1 MIQLKNL
8 QKYYNKG
15 RQNEIHVINDVT
27 LELPDTGL
35 VAVFGPSGCGKTT
48 LLNVI
53 GGLDSIASGDILLND
68 SAMSTKNDDYDVLR
82 NRDIGIIFQNYNLNK
97 KSTVFDNVADSLR
110 LCGMT
115 DDAVIAERVN
125 AALTNVGMEKFSKR
139 LPDTLSG
146 GQQQRV
152 AIARA
157 IVKNPKVILADEPTG
172 NLDEANT
179 IMVMDIL
186 KAMSR
191 ERLVLLVTHE
201 AELVDFYCDTVI
213 ELKDGSV
220 VDVRNNHEAEGYV
233 ARSKNDI
240 YLGELSE
247 HELADGNTDLT
258 FFGDTPE
265 EPIKITVVNHNGR
278 FFLKINTPKVTLLDE
293 NSEVNLKEGVYQ
305 EAAARRKQEESV
317 DMSKLPPIEGKE
329 YGKLFHFR
337 QTLKSGYRDNFK
349 SMMQR
354 KSKKRL
360 AFCLVLFGAAFACI
374 AAMFGRGLGQV
385 INAKQQYNGKIM
397 YVAAMT
403 DDVAPVL
410 EELAKDP
417 SSAIV
422 YYGLGRVIS
431 DYPTDP
437 SARFTFSRF
446 VTSGYYDE
454 GFQQESQV
462 DIPLTFLP
470 ESLMGSAKVIAGTGT
485 PLQDDQII
493 ITKRVA
499 KLLFRKTPYRYVNNY
514 DMILGIYVNCPEAGQ
529 DNYLEVVGIVD
540 SDELAAYV
548 ADTTLTLMQIK
559 MRDYCPDVTYDK
571 DGYFEVAQGECTI
584 IIGGYWETSGSYDDI
599 DAFDDIPGRYVQAYP
614 YFDENDNPEEQGI
627 IVDPDDPENAY
638 PYDDPDN
645 PEFYGDPD
653 GSDGSSDE
661 TGKIIDGIYDGK
673 MTVPEL
679 PKVGS
684 TIYYNGIPLKVKEV
698 KVLLK
703 DNPNP
708 TSDEVGTAI
717 NEVDSHLPDY
727 LQTYFEPDN
736 GQLKKYRFGYVGIH
750 SLAFVL
756 SKEDY
761 INGGRVVGK
770 TTKMMDPHMM
780 RYSMIWGGGGNSS
793 AETEPGIY
801 DYSTSQSMFH
811 FRENMPTLYYAIYS
825 SNPAATSKKLEEAFR
840 NLEAP
845 GGYDFSDDKSFYRS
859 FQAVYTKSDRFFGHV
874 RSDWKE
880 MAKLLIIGAGI
891 LLFLCL
897 CMYFIMKSNIINRIR
912 EVGIYRAI
920 GVTKKNMRFRFAV
933 ETGVVVACSVM
944 VGFLFATIVIKYILH
959 VSTLAGKLFYF
970 PLWYAAI
977 VLAFLFV
984 VCIICGMIPLIR
996 LLRRTPAEIL
1006 AKYDI

>member
-68 SAMSTKNDDYDVLR
+68 SAMSTKNKDYDVLR

-201 AELVDFYCDTVI
+201 VELVDFYCDTVI

-317 DMSKLPPIEGKE
+317 DMSKLPPIEGRE
-329 YGKLFHFR
+329 YGKLFRFR
-337 QTLKSGYRDNFK
+337 QTLRNGYRDNFK

-385 INAKQQYNGKIM
+385 IKAKQQYNGKVM

-403 DDVAPVL
+403 DNVAPVL
-410 EELAKDP
+410 EELSKDP
-417 SSAIV
+417 DAAIE
-422 YYGLGRVIS
+422 YYGLGRIIG

-437 SARFTFSRF
+437 SAHFSFSRF

-454 GFQQESQV
+454 GLHQESKI

-470 ESLMGSAKVIAGTGT
+470 ESLIGKEKMIAGTGT

-499 KLLFRKTPYRYVNNY
+499 KLLFQKTNYRYVNNY
-514 DMILGIYVNCPEAGQ
+514 DMILGVYMNSTEAGL
-529 DNYLEVVGIVD
+529 DNYLEVVGILD

-548 ADTTLTLMQIK
+548 CDTTLTLMQMH
-559 MRDYCPDVTYDK
+559 MRDYCPYMTYDR
-571 DGYFEVAQGECTI
+571 DSYFDVAQGECTI
-584 IIGGYWETSGSYDDI
+584 IIGGYWDYLNYDDEYFE
-599 DAFDDIPGRYVQAYP
+599 DSPGRYVQAYP
-614 YFDENDNPEEQGI
+614 YFDED
-627 IVDPDDPENAY
+627 
-638 PYDDPDN
+638 DDPDGN
-645 PEFYGDPD
+645 PDDNPD
-653 GSDGSSDE
+653 DKPDVTE
-661 TGKIIDGIYDGK
+661 KIINGISHGK
-673 MTVPEL
+673 MEVPPL

-684 TIYYNGIPLKVKEV
+684 TIYYNGISLKVKEV

-703 DNPNP
+703 DNPSP
-708 TSDEVGTAI
+708 TYEEVRKAI
-717 NEVDSHLPDY
+717 WEMDDHLPNTLHSY
-727 LQTYFEPDN
+727 YQPDS
-736 GQLKKYRFGYVGIH
+736 GQLQQYRYGFLGIQ
-750 SLAFVL
+750 SIAFVL

-770 TTKMMDPHMM
+770 TTKILDPFLL
-780 RYSMIWGGGGNSS
+780 RYSADLLGDP
-793 AETEPGIY
+793 ETEPGVY
-801 DYSTSQSMFH
+801 DYATSQSMFH
-811 FRENMPTLYYAIYS
+811 YRENMPSLYYVVYS
-825 SNPAATSKKLEEAFR
+825 GNPAATSKKLEEAFH
-840 NLEAP
+840 NLESP
-845 GGYDFSDDKSFYRS
+845 GGYDFSEDESYYRS
-859 FQAVYTKSDRFFGHV
+859 YKSVYTKSDRFFGHI
-874 RSDWKE
+874 RSDGKE

-891 LLFLCL
+891 LVFLCL
-897 CMYFIMKSNIINRIR
+897 CMYFIMRSNIINRIR

-933 ETGVVVACSVM
+933 ETGVVVTCSVM
-944 VGFLFATIVIKYILH
+944 VGFLSASIVIRYIMKA
-959 VSTLAGKLFYF
+959 SAFAENLFYY

-977 VLAFLFV
+977 VFAFLYI
-984 VCIICGMIPLIR
+984 VCIICGMIPLTR
-996 LLRRTPAEIL
+996 LLRKTPAEIL